1 MCELLT
7 PARAA
12 TQAAMDAV
20 HAPLLRLR
28 ERSLLFPDCFEQR
41 VAESADR
48 PWIHFEDRTWTFGDV
63 NTLAN
68 RIAAV
73 ALEAGLGRDDV
84 VALVMQNRPEYFAVW
99 LGLGKIGVRTAFIN
113 TFARG
118 AVLAHAIAAA
128 GARTMICD
136 APGAQALATLPQ
148 GARTGR
154 IWSFDADG
162 GSALDPLLAKASAA
176 DPPVRLRAGITPDDD
191 FVYIFTSGTTGLPKA
206 ARISHFRFV
215 AAGVTT
221 GGMLDLNDSDVYY
234 NVLPVFH
241 GAGGMVIPSVTV
253 HLGIPMVLRRKFS
266 ASQFWPDVRRHR
278 ITTLQY
284 IGEICRYLSN
294 QPPDPRDR
302 GHTLMKMSGA
312 GLRAD
317 VWQQFRDRFG
327 VSRIIETWGGTEMNC
342 STMNLDGPIGSCG
355 RVPFRERSNLRLI
368 RYDQDTGKHP
378 RDAAGR
384 CIEVGPNEPGEAIGC
399 IADPAGTAGATFDGY
414 RAADDT
420 GRKILHDVFT
430 PGDRWFRS
438 GDLLRM
444 DADGYCWFV
453 DRVGDTFRWKSE
465 NVSTEE
471 VANALAAFPGVR
483 MINVCGVRVPGA
495 EGRAGLAALELDDAA
510 AFDPAA
516 FYRYA
521 AERLPG
527 YAVPLFLRLTP
538 GTDLTASFKLRKTE
552 LRREG
557 YDPALVREP
566 LFVLDETAGRYLPLQ
581 PDTAAVTL
589 TRLGIPPFGGD

>member
-1 MCELLT
+1 
-7 PARAA
+7 
-12 TQAAMDAV
+12 MDAM

-28 ERSLLFPDCFEQR
+28 EGRPLLFPDRFEQR

-48 PWIHFEDRTWTFGDV
+48 PWICFADRTWTFGEV
-63 NTLAN
+63 NALAN

-73 ALEAGLGRDDV
+73 ALEAGLDRDDV

-99 LGLGKIGVRTAFIN
+99 LGLGKVGVRTAFIN

-118 AVLAHAIAAA
+118 AVLAHAVAAA
-128 GARTMICD
+128 GAGTVICD
-136 APGAQALATLPQ
+136 APGREALQTLPDGIVPDRVWTFDDD
-148 GARTGR
+148 GAT
-154 IWSFDADG
+154 
-162 GSALDPLLAKASAA
+162 ALEPLLAQASVA
-176 DPPVRLRAGITPDDD
+176 DPPARLRAGITPEDD

-206 ARISHFRFV
+206 ARINHFRFL

-221 GGMLDLNDSDVYY
+221 AGMLHLNESDVYY

-241 GAGGMVIPSVTV
+241 GAGGMVVPAATV
-253 HLGIPMVLRRKFS
+253 HVGIPMVLRQKFS
-266 ASQFWPDVRRHR
+266 ASQFWPDVRRNR
-278 ITTLQY
+278 VTTLQY
-284 IGEICRYLSN
+284 VGEICRYLSN
-294 QPPDPRDR
+294 LPPDPRDR
-302 GHTLMKMSGA
+302 AHTLVKMSGA

-317 VWQQFRDRFG
+317 VWREFRERFG
-327 VSRIIETWGGTEMNC
+327 LRQIVETWGGTEMNC

-368 RYDQDTGKHP
+368 RYDQDTGRHP

-384 CIEVGPNEPGEAIGC
+384 CIEVAADEPGEAIGC
-399 IADPAGTAGATFDGY
+399 IADPSGTAGAPFDGY

-471 VANALAAFPGVR
+471 LANALTGFPGVL
-483 MINVCGVRVPGA
+483 MVNACGVRVPGT
-495 EGRAGLAALELDDAA
+495 EGRAGLAALEVADAA
-510 AFDPAA
+510 AFDPVA
-516 FYRYA
+516 FYRHA
-521 AERLPG
+521 AERLPA
-527 YAVPLFLRLTP
+527 YAVPLFLRLAPATE
-538 GTDLTASFKLRKTE
+538 LTASFKLRKVE

-557 YDPALVREP
+557 YDPARVREP
-566 LFVLDETAGRYLPLQ
+566 LFVLDETAGRYVPLRS
-581 PDTAAVTL
+581 DTAAATL
-589 TRLGIPPFGGD
+589 ARLDIPPFGGD